1 MFTSSSNTM
10 TVYFQS
16 DSSNTGPGFTV
27 DYYEVSSIQ
36 YARCGGRFDDD
47 SRSFASPN
55 YPRPYPN
62 DAKCTWF
69 ITVDDNKRVR
79 LYFIMIQL
87 EVSPY
92 CSNDYIAVY
101 DGPTTNSPTLA
112 TICTGSKLKFT
123 SSFNTMTVYFQSD
136 SRNTELGFI
145 ADYYEV
151 LPHQNVQCG
160 SHLDDDNRIFT
171 SPNYP
176 RDYPNNARCTWYIIV
191 DDDERVK
198 VNFANIQLEVS
209 PHCSNDYIKIFD
221 GPSTNSPVIATIC
234 TGSNHEFTSSSNSMT
249 VYFQS
254 DFRNTAPGFTA
265 NYYETSA
272 NQNTQCGGNLDDDNG
287 SFTSPNYPLHYPNN
301 AKCIWYISVDNDER
315 IRLNFVKIQ
324 LEVSPRCSNDYVTIY
339 DGPSIHSP
347 ALSTICIGSN
357 LKFMSSSN
365 KMTVYFQSDSHNT
378 GSGFTAHYHEISM
391 VAGAQCG
398 GNLGHGNGSF
408 ASPNYPRNYPN
419 NAKCTWYIFMDS
431 NERIR
436 LGFGEIQ
443 LETSPHCSNDYV
455 AIYDGPSTNSPVL
468 ATICTG
474 SSHVFI
480 SSSNTMTIY
489 FESDSRDTG
498 PGFTA
503 HYYKIPQI
511 ENTQCG
517 GKLSGDNGCF
527 TTPNYPRN
535 YPNSATCIWY
545 ITMDDD
551 ERVKLNFIDI
561 QLEVSS
567 RCSNDNVTIYDGP
580 TTSSPALATIC
591 TGLNHE
597 YTSSSNTLTVYF
609 QSDSHNSDHGFA
621 AYYNMVFPNPS
632 MQCGMKLDNNSGCF
646 ASPNYPKYYPN
657 NAKCIWN
664 IFVDNGKRI
673 MLKFIDIRITYQWK
687 QLCHTESPT
696 DNPKLAI
703 SVIIYMFRIMHQLQK
718 HIRRCKACK
727 HGFGYGK
734 DKK

>member
-1 MFTSSSNTM
+1 M
-10 TVYFQS
+10 TVYFRS
-16 DSSNTGPGFTV
+16 DSRNTGPGFIAH
-27 DYYEVSSIQ
+27 YYEVSPKQITQ
-36 YARCGGRFDDD
+36 CGGKLDDD
-47 SRSFASPN
+47 SGYFASPN
-55 YPRPYPN
+55 YPSHYPN
-62 DAKCTWF
+62 NAKCTWY
-69 ITVDDNKRVR
+69 ISVDDDDRIR
-79 LYFIMIQL
+79 LNFAVIQL

-136 SRNTELGFI
+136 SRNTGLGFI

-198 VNFANIQLEVS
+198 VNFADIQLEVS

-221 GPSTNSPVIATIC
+221 GPSTNSSVIATIC
-234 TGSNHEFTSSSNSMT
+234 TGSNHEYKSSSNSMT

-272 NQNTQCGGNLDDDNG
+272 NQNTQCGGNLDDDAG

-324 LEVSPRCSNDYVTIY
+324 LE
-339 DGPSIHSP
+339 
-347 ALSTICIGSN
+347 
-357 LKFMSSSN
+357 
-365 KMTVYFQSDSHNT
+365 
-378 GSGFTAHYHEISM
+378 
-391 VAGAQCG
+391 
-398 GNLGHGNGSF
+398 
-408 ASPNYPRNYPN
+408 
-419 NAKCTWYIFMDS
+419 
-431 NERIR
+431 
-436 LGFGEIQ
+436 
-443 LETSPHCSNDYV
+443 TSPHCSNDYV

-474 SSHVFI
+474 SSHAFI

-489 FESDSRDTG
+489 FQSDSHDTG

-503 HYYKIPQI
+503 HYDKIPQI

-527 TTPNYPRN
+527 ATPNYPRN
-535 YPNSATCIWY
+535 YPNSATCIWH

-567 RCSNDNVTIYDGP
+567 RCSKDYVTIYDGP

-621 AYYNMVFPNPS
+621 AYYNMVYPNPS
-632 MQCGMKLDNNSGCF
+632 
-646 ASPNYPKYYPN
+646 
-657 NAKCIWN
+657 KC
-664 IFVDNGKRI
+664 
-673 MLKFIDIRITYQWK
+673 
-687 QLCHTESPT
+687 
-696 DNPKLAI
+696 
-703 SVIIYMFRIMHQLQK
+703 
-718 HIRRCKACK
+718 
-727 HGFGYGK
+727 
-734 DKK
+734 